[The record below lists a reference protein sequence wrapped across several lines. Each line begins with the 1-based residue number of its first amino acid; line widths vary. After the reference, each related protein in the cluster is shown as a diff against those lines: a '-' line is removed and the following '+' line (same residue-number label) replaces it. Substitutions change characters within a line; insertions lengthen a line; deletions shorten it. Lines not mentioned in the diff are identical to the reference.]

1 MPGPRKRLL
10 QLTCLS
16 HLLLRAAPAAALAG
30 ASLPSLRLG
39 ASSCGRACGALVYMG
54 RAAALFGRLLW
65 FPSRV
70 AFVKADRRLSRQ
82 PTRRAH
88 TDAHTNTGGLAL
100 LGGSSLRPARVAAS
114 ARFVL
119 SVGRKTYFYYLCCSM
134 IWVGWWVSGC
144 VRGNACG
151 HACAWVHACA
161 SMHASI
167 NTCRHACIHP

>member
-119 SVGRKTYFYYLCCSM
+119 SVSHADERLIIITYAA
-134 IWVGWWVSGC
+134 
-144 VRGNACG
+144 R
-151 HACAWVHACA
+151 
-161 SMHASI
+161 
-167 NTCRHACIHP
+167 